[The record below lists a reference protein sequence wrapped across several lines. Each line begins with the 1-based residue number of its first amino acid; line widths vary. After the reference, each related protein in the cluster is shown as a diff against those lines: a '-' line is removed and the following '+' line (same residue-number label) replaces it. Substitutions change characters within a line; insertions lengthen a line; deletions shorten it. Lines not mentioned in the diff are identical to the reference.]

1 MTEKATFV
9 HTDSGTRRV
18 LQLKHATPARLV
30 LVFGL
35 REPPQLLTRADTQ
48 DVVFAEGSPEEP
60 YSDLEPGAEY
70 EFSAVQSVAAN
81 VTIPTSKPKNLRLAD
96 IQRALVCCQAVYEK
110 TPDAV
115 QEFLTKELTS
125 HDFCSTSVSCYG
137 RVSYMVAET
146 EAKDEVFIA
155 FRGTSSFEDVMAD
168 CSIWQ
173 QLAAAAPEGRQTA
186 MGGRCHAGF
195 RKLASLIPVDPFLKK
210 YQHHRKV
217 LCGHSLGGAVSHI
230 VALNMLVELK
240 RRGLK
245 TDNIKS
251 IAFGAP
257 YFGDEGLRSYV
268 EKENLSDCLLTV
280 VNQKD
285 PIPRILRL
293 AEAVQTAVTTTS
305 DKVRKFVKD
314 VRPLLTPV
322 LKIASS
328 GVGGPVVAG
337 VAAAAGTVLDQ
348 LPRAMDEL
356 DGLIQEQN
364 VTLQELNSIYR
375 PVGWYMF
382 ITCHEAPGSF
392 RTTWKEGYTREERQ
406 INRFITDSGRLTPEM
421 IHEHKAVCYATAF
434 YNVSTR
440 KEYDTVLTQPP
451 VYDVVDSFAPEVWIQ
466 RNISIETAF
475 PPHVNKVSLVSI
487 ASLEGDKDNGKLL
500 VTIDGEN
507 LDFFILPSEDPFTGI
522 PYDKTRREPV
532 TVNFKSSRQVLLECY
547 LTDGAFDPFPT
558 ITVRTHFEEIQHQ
571 TTKEEVKELKGCTLG
586 QLAVG
591 QLRPELLIKATQR
604 CLATVMMMPES
615 RRQKELRSS
624 AMMTYLDKLDK
635 GRHAVRNGKNPEL
648 FDMVAAAL
656 SGGLADLQDET
667 LGPVVGEIVAEV
679 GNHLKVTYPMGLKD
693 WVLGTL
699 LGLTAVAGVVV
710 TGGAGAAYIGAL
722 AISMTGGE
730 AIAAAVAGILASGA
744 SIFSNMKYQ
753 EFFTNVERNYKGVL
767 KTLIEELP
775 SVQDVNEENSI
786 RDRALDDDVYS
797 LESAL
802 MTKYE
807 MLGCLDKDFDYIAK
821 LHPFKTT
828 WGKKLGTA
836 TKGSQQEAVRRCQ
849 MTCDLFRLR
858 QLLMKTCFVGLIG
871 PQDAGKTTL
880 IKTLW
885 GLEEVKDIGFQKHTK
900 TAVLYKARDTE
911 RMVIVDFPGTTTVD
925 TQVAKLVNHCGGLAS
940 FFILVMPFTGDP
952 SKLNIDQLNNV
963 KAFGCTFVIC
973 INQCGRFPDAFK
985 TQENTDKFR
994 ADFSEV
1000 LDVKPS
1006 DIFFTDFV
1014 SCSPEMRAVGLMG
1027 VDDVRRWIRDWLVT
1041 YDVFEKDEPELSR
1054 AVNEQAAGKG
1064 LTSRSGFKLKTT
1076 PANLS
1081 TGRVSLWD
1089 SSKMAYVTLYGK
1101 IATLTALFLV
1111 WTSSLSV
1118 VEACPSQCACA
1129 DTTVNCTNLQLLTLP
1144 ANIPT
1149 DTTVLDLS
1157 YNNISVLP
1165 PDAFATLL
1173 SLTVLDLQH
1182 NNVSTVNETAFY
1194 RANVFTLSGLH
1205 TVDLSYNVL
1214 TSVPAVLQDGSL
1226 PGLLNINLQHN
1237 KITNI
1242 LANAFFGVINN
1253 GLLSLDLSN
1262 NLIEEVHLEAFRGT
1276 APVINGTLDLSFNRI
1291 KTFPVLSTL
1300 NSVITVNLEGNQ
1312 ITEVPEHALPN
1323 YEAFPFSVSYVYLQ
1337 NNSIRL
1343 VHNNSFHPDMKVLY
1357 LHNNELR
1364 DFPGFELWRLTELEN
1379 LTLNDNPWGCC
1390 DDLLEFVLYLQN
1402 NTHRLA
1408 FVNDTGF
1415 PGVECMDP
1423 LDLRGTDILSMNIS
1437 HLAEDALCPVS
1448 TAVTFG
1454 CDPVMAV
1461 VCIILAILKVTGK

>member
-30 LVFGL
+30 MVFGL
-35 REPPQLLTRADTQ
+35 REPPQLLTRVDTQ

-60 YSDLEPGAEY
+60 YSDLEPRAEY
-70 EFSAVQSVAAN
+70 EFSAAQSVAAT
-81 VTIPTSKPKNLRLAD
+81 VTIPTSKPNNLRPAD
-96 IQRALVCCQAVYEK
+96 IQRALVCCQAVYEE

-115 QEFLTKELTS
+115 QEFLTKELES

-146 EAKDEVFIA
+146 EDNAVFIA
-155 FRGTSSFEDVMAD
+155 FRGTSSFKDVMAD

-173 QLAAAAPEGRQTA
+173 QLAAAAPDGRQTA

-195 RKLASLIPVDPFLKK
+195 LELASSIPVDPFLKK
-210 YQHHRKV
+210 YKHHRIV

-257 YFGDEGLRSYV
+257 FFGDEGLRSYV

-293 AEAVQTAVTTTS
+293 AEAVETAVTTAS
-305 DKVRKFVKD
+305 DKVKKFVKD
-314 VRPLLTPV
+314 VRPFLTPI
-322 LKIASS
+322 LKMASS
-328 GVGGPVVAG
+328 VVGGPVVAA

-356 DGLIQEQN
+356 DGLLQQHKVE
-364 VTLQELNSIYR
+364 LQELNSIYR

-382 ITCHEAPGSF
+382 ITCHETPGSF
-392 RTTWKEGYTREERQ
+392 HTTWKEGYTREEGQ
-406 INRFITDSGRLTPEM
+406 INRFISESGRLTPEM
-421 IHEHKAVCYATAF
+421 IHEHKAVSYATAF

-440 KEYDTVLTQPP
+440 KEYDTVLTPPP
-451 VYDVVDSFAPEVWIQ
+451 VCDVVDSIAPEVQ
-466 RNISIETAF
+466 RNISMETAF
-475 PPHVNKVSLVSI
+475 PPRVSKVSLVSI
-487 ASLEGDKDNGKLL
+487 ASQKGNKDTGKLL

-507 LDFFILPSEDPFTGI
+507 LDFFILSKENPFTGI

-532 TVNFKSSRQVLLECY
+532 SVNFKSSRQVILECY

-558 ITVRTHFEEIQHQ
+558 ITVRTHFEEIKYQ
-571 TTKEEVKELKGCTLG
+571 TKKEEVKELKGCTLG

-591 QLRPELLIKATQR
+591 QLRPELLIQATQR

-615 RRQKELRSS
+615 RRQKELKRNV
-624 AMMTYLDKLDK
+624 MMMYLDKLDK
-635 GRHAVRNGKNPEL
+635 GRRAVRKGKKNPEL

-656 SGGLADLQDET
+656 SGGLEDLQDEK
-667 LGPVVGEIVAEV
+667 LRPVVGAIVAEV
-679 GNHLKVTYPMGLKD
+679 GNHLKVKYPMGLTD
-693 WVLGTL
+693 WVLATL

-722 AISMTGGE
+722 AISLTGGQ
-730 AIAAAVAGILASGA
+730 AIAAGLVGILASGA
-744 SIFSNMKYQ
+744 SVVSNITYQ
-753 EFFTNVERNYKGVL
+753 FFAKVESNYKGVL
-767 KTLIEELP
+767 KSLIEELP
-775 SVQDVNEENSI
+775 SVQDVEEENSI

-807 MLGCLDKDFDYIAK
+807 MLGCLDKDFDSIAK
-821 LHPFKTT
+821 RHPFKTT
-828 WGKKLGTA
+828 WGKKLGRA

-885 GLEEVKDIGFQKHTK
+885 GLEEVKDIGFQEHTK
-900 TAVLYKARDTE
+900 TAVLYKARGTE

-925 TQVAKLVNHCGGLAS
+925 TQVATLVNHCGGLAS

-952 SKLNIDQLNNV
+952 SKLNIDQLKKV

-985 TQENTDKFR
+985 TKENTDKFR

-1014 SCSPEMRAVGLMG
+1014 ACSPEMRAVGLTG

-1054 AVNEQAAGKG
+1054 AVNEQAAGMG
-1064 LTSRSGFKLKTT
+1064 
-1076 PANLS
+1076 
-1081 TGRVSLWD
+1081 TGS
-1089 SSKMAYVTLYGK
+1089 
-1101 IATLTALFLV
+1101 
-1111 WTSSLSV
+1111 
-1118 VEACPSQCACA
+1118 
-1129 DTTVNCTNLQLLTLP
+1129 
-1144 ANIPT
+1144 
-1149 DTTVLDLS
+1149 
-1157 YNNISVLP
+1157 
-1165 PDAFATLL
+1165 
-1173 SLTVLDLQH
+1173 
-1182 NNVSTVNETAFY
+1182 
-1194 RANVFTLSGLH
+1194 
-1205 TVDLSYNVL
+1205 
-1214 TSVPAVLQDGSL
+1214 
-1226 PGLLNINLQHN
+1226 
-1237 KITNI
+1237 
-1242 LANAFFGVINN
+1242 
-1253 GLLSLDLSN
+1253 
-1262 NLIEEVHLEAFRGT
+1262 
-1276 APVINGTLDLSFNRI
+1276 
-1291 KTFPVLSTL
+1291 
-1300 NSVITVNLEGNQ
+1300 
-1312 ITEVPEHALPN
+1312 
-1323 YEAFPFSVSYVYLQ
+1323 
-1337 NNSIRL
+1337 
-1343 VHNNSFHPDMKVLY
+1343 
-1357 LHNNELR
+1357 
-1364 DFPGFELWRLTELEN
+1364 
-1379 LTLNDNPWGCC
+1379 
-1390 DDLLEFVLYLQN
+1390 
-1402 NTHRLA
+1402 
-1408 FVNDTGF
+1408 
-1415 PGVECMDP
+1415 
-1423 LDLRGTDILSMNIS
+1423 
-1437 HLAEDALCPVS
+1437 
-1448 TAVTFG
+1448 
-1454 CDPVMAV
+1454 
-1461 VCIILAILKVTGK
+1461 